1 MISVDDINLFLTKLK
16 VLSIN
21 INFASMN
28 FPSKIVENAVDHLSR
43 LPGIGKRSALRLVLH
58 LLKQPKESIKDFGNS
73 FIDLTKNINYCSSC
87 FSLSETPTCEIC
99 TSRRRDKTTICVV
112 EDIRV
117 LLAIENTMQYKGV
130 YHVLGGL
137 ISPID
142 GVSPTDLRIEELVK
156 KIKETNVKEMI
167 LALSTTMEGDTT
179 NYYLFKKIAPSG
191 IKISSIARG
200 IAIGDELEYTD
211 QLTLATAISSR
222 MPYENS
228 LSK

>member
-1 MISVDDINLFLTKLK
+1 
-16 VLSIN
+16 
-21 INFASMN
+21 MN
-28 FPSKIVENAVDHLSR
+28 FPSKVVENAVEHLSR
-43 LPGIGKRSALRLVLH
+43 LPGIGKRTALRLVLH
-58 LLKQPKESIKDFGNS
+58 LLKQDKTTVQDFGEA
-73 FIDLTKNINYCSSC
+73 FIKLTNNINYCSSC
-87 FSLSETPTCEIC
+87 FSISESQICEIC
-99 TSRRRDKTTICVV
+99 ANTNRNKTIICVV

-137 ISPID
+137 ISPMD
-142 GVSPTDLRIEELVK
+142 GIGPTDLRIEELVQK
-156 KIKETNVKEMI
+156 VENSGVKEVI
-167 LALSTTMEGDTT
+167 FSLSTTMEGDTT
-179 NYYLFKKIAPSG
+179 NYYLFRRLSPSG
-191 IKISSIARG
+191 VKISSSARG